1 LDHARPAQERAR
13 AVHSNLRGRSRHP
26 AKAALVQLWVV
37 QFVMTIDRLY
47 TKTWLTVLCLSF
59 WIGSAAAQTTTGT
72 ISGRVLDAQELALPG
87 VTVSATS
94 PNLQGVRETV
104 TSPNGDYI
112 LTLLPSGTYT
122 VTFELAGFQTQQR
135 SVTVA
140 PTQAV
145 PMNVS
150 MGVAGLEEAIE
161 VVGRT
166 ADVLTQTAQ
175 VATNFRQDLIAALPT
190 TRDINASM
198 LLAPSVH
205 ATGPS
210 GNYSIAGAMSYENL
224 FMVNGVTVNENLR
237 GQPYNL
243 YIEDAIQ
250 ETTIATA
257 GISAEYGRFGGGVVN
272 MITKSGG
279 NQFSG
284 SFRATLNNDDWR
296 SRVSPRTGDQF
307 SSDTK
312 IDATVPAYEY
322 TFGGPVLRDRRLVLH
337 GRPARDAR
345 GEPADAGDEYR
356 SGLPGSVAPVRRQG
370 HLLAEREPPLPG
382 RLHADRAE
390 SGEQHVQRGRLDGSE
405 QLPSTTAARG
415 PVHHQ
420 LQRRDHAVLLRRSA
434 LLAAPSEL
442 RRVGGHDRDLVEGTL
457 LIDQSRNP
465 PGRYWSPTFCGVCT
479 DETRDNQ
486 NVFVKANYFLSTR
499 GLGAHNLSFGYDNFN
514 DMRLANNHQSGSDY
528 RILGTSS
535 IVQGTGTSA
544 VISPVFLGNGTTII
558 QWNPIPEPSQGSD
571 FRTHSVFVNDSWNV
585 TNRLTANLG
594 VRWDRNDGR
603 DQSGNLVT
611 TDSALSPR
619 LGVVWDPTGAGEWS
633 VTGSFGKY
641 VAAISNSIAN
651 SASPAGNPQTF
662 QFQYRGPDINPDGVA
677 VTPTAQAVRQLF
689 DWFFDNGG
697 PDLPFH
703 TAPSIP
709 GLTPQIGANLQSP
722 NVLEY
727 ATGVN
732 RSFGGR
738 AALRADYIFRDFR
751 DFYVSRTDLST
762 GSVADPF
769 GRAFD
774 LTLIE
779 NSNVPK
785 RRYHG
790 LTTQGTYRFAPGVE
804 VGATYTLSRL
814 RGNWDGENVVSGPI
828 TFGGLQY
835 PEYKEERWNYPEG
848 DLSGDQRHRARLWV
862 TYSVPRVAGLTLSAL
877 QAVESG
883 VPYGPGGAPLQGG
896 NSNGV
901 DPRPY
906 VTNPGYVVPPAGS
919 VTAYHFMARDAF
931 RTEGQ
936 RRTDFAANYARRLP
950 GAGGVELFG
959 QLQVVNLFDQR
970 QLCGCGASVFLNGGN
985 VTSTTIDQ
993 SVRNAVTH
1001 PALYQ
1006 RFNPFTE
1013 TPQQGVHWDFGPNFG
1028 NA

>member
-1 LDHARPAQERAR
+1 MVR
-13 AVHSNLRGRSRHP
+13 V
-26 AKAALVQLWVV
+26 WVV
-37 QFVMTIDRLY
+37 QFVMSTDRLY
-47 TKTWLTVLCLSF
+47 RNTWLTVLCLSF

-72 ISGRVLDAQELALPG
+72 ISGRVLDAQGLPLPG
-87 VTVSATS
+87 VTVSAAS

-104 TSPNGDYI
+104 TSANGDYI

-122 VTFELAGFQTQQR
+122 VTFELGGFQTQQR

-140 PTQAV
+140 PTQVV
-145 PMNVS
+145 PTNVS

-175 VATNFRQDLIAALPT
+175 VATNFQQDLIAALPT

-284 SFRATLNNDDWR
+284 SFRTTLNNDDWR
-296 SRVSPRTGDQF
+296 ARVAPRTGDLF

-322 TFGGPVLRDRRLVLH
+322 TFGGPVIRDRIWFFT
-337 GRPARDAR
+337 A
-345 GEPADAGDEYR
+345 
-356 SGLPGSVAPVRRQG
+356 
-370 HLLAEREPPLPG
+370 G
-382 RLHADRAE
+382 RLETREDSRRTPATNIDLVFQDQSRRYEGKGTFSLNGNHRFQGAYTQIVRNQENNTFSAAA
-390 SGEQHVQRGRLDGSE
+390 SLDLNSYHPR
-405 QLPSTTAARG
+405 QLPEDLFTINYSGVLTPSFFVEARFSQRHQSFVGSGAPTT
-415 PVHHQ
+415 
-420 LQRRDHAVLLRRSA
+420 
-434 LLAAPSEL
+434 
-442 RRVGGHDRDLVEGTL
+442 DLIEGTL

-465 PGRYWSPTFCGVCT
+465 SGRYWSPTFCGVCT
-479 DETRDNQ
+479 DEQRDNQ

-499 GLGAHNLSFGYDNFN
+499 GFGAHNLSFGYDNFN

-528 RILGTSS
+528 RILGTGA
-535 IVQGTGTSA
+535 IIQGTGASA

-558 QWNPIPEPSQGSD
+558 QWNPIPEPSQGSN
-571 FRTHSVFVNDSWNV
+571 FRTHSVFVNDSWTV

-603 DQSGNLVT
+603 DQSGNLVA
-611 TDSALSPR
+611 TDSAISPR
-619 LGVVWDPTGAGEWS
+619 LGVVWDPTGAGDWS
-633 VTGSFGKY
+633 VTGSFGQY

-662 QFQYRGPDINPDGVA
+662 QFQYRGPDINPGGVA
-677 VTPTAQAVRQLF
+677 VTPPAQAVRQLF

-703 TAPSIP
+703 TAPTIP
-709 GLTPQIGANLQSP
+709 GLTPQIGASLQSP

-732 RSFGGR
+732 RSFGAR
-738 AALRADYIFRDFR
+738 AAVRADYIYRNFR
-751 DFYVSRTDLST
+751 DFYVSRTDLTT

-779 NSNVPK
+779 NSNVPT

-790 LTTQGTYRFAPGVE
+790 LSTQGTYRFTPEVA

-814 RGNWDGENVVSGPI
+814 WGNWDGENVVSGPI
-828 TFGGLQY
+828 TFAGVQY
-835 PEYKEERWNYPEG
+835 PEYKQEAWNYPEG

-862 TYSVPRVAGLTLSAL
+862 TYTLPRVTGLTLSAI
-877 QAVESG
+877 QAIESG
-883 VPYGPGGAPLQGG
+883 VPYGAGGTPLQGG

-919 VTAYHFMARDAF
+919 VTAYYFMPRDAF

-936 RRTDFAANYARRLP
+936 RRTDFAANYARRLG
-950 GAGGVELFG
+950 GAAGPELFG
-959 QLQVVNLFDQR
+959 QLQIVNLFDQR

-1001 PALYQ
+1001 PALYA

-1013 TPQQGVHWDFGPNFG
+1013 TPQQGVHWDSGPTFG
-1028 NA
+1028 NALNRFAYTTPRMFRVSLGVRF